1 MSSNFYAAVTV
12 LFWGAMPAL
21 AKDLLNALPAFETLA
36 LSSLFAFLFLLAVN
50 WREGSLKSFAYMPA
64 QDVLTMAGLG
74 FLGLFL
80 YSAFFYYG
88 LARMTSQEACILNYL
103 WPLMIVL
110 FSCPILGEPLT
121 TRKLVAVGMSF
132 GGIVLVMFGGIE
144 DSLSSDKVLGALSCV
159 IAAACYG
166 LFSVLNKRRRL
177 DQKLTMMII
186 WATTAA
192 CAFAS
197 GYFFESWLMPGFGQI
212 VGLLWLGVVIN
223 AVAYLTWALALEK
236 TSNTARTANLA
247 YLVPILAIFISTFAF
262 GEELSPA
269 VIPALV
275 LIIGGIIALSLNC
288 T

>member
-1 MSSNFYAAVTV
+1 MSSNFYAAVTIF
-12 LFWGAMPAL
+12 LWGAMPAL
-21 AKDLLNALPAFETLA
+21 TKNLLNALPNFETLA
-36 LSSLFAFLFLLAVN
+36 ISSLFAFLFLFAVN
-50 WREGSLKSFAYMPA
+50 RKTLKNFSAEEIFTASW
-64 QDVLTMAGLG
+64 LG

-110 FSCPILGEPLT
+110 FSCPILGEKLT
-121 TRKLVAVGMSF
+121 RRKILAVGMSF
-132 GGIVLVMFGGIE
+132 IGVVVMMAGGIDENFSTEKIF
-144 DSLSSDKVLGALSCV
+144 GALSCI

-166 LFSVLNKRRRL
+166 LFSVLNKKRRL
-177 DQKLTMMII
+177 NQKFAMMII

-192 CAFAS
+192 CAFIA
-197 GYFFESWLMPGFGQI
+197 GYFFETWHLPSFGQI
-212 VGLLWLGVVIN
+212 VGLLWLGVMIN

-236 TSNTARTANLA
+236 TSDTARTANLA

-269 VIPALV
+269 VLPALI
-275 LIIGGIIALSLNC
+275 LILGGIFINK
-288 T
+288 

>member
-1 MSSNFYAAVTV
+1 
-12 LFWGAMPAL
+12 MPAL
-21 AKDLLNALPAFETLA
+21 TKDLLNSLPSFETLA
-36 LSSLFAFLFLLAVN
+36 LSSSFAFLFLFAVN
-50 WREGSLKSFAYMPA
+50 WRARSLKNLSAEEIFTASW
-64 QDVLTMAGLG
+64 LG

-121 TRKLVAVGMSF
+121 RRKLLAVGMSF
-132 GGIVLVMFGGIE
+132 VGIVLVMFGGVE
-144 DSLSSDKVLGALSCV
+144 ENLSAEKILGALSCV

-177 DQKLTMMII
+177 EQKLAMMII
-186 WATTAA
+186 WATTAI
-192 CAFAS
+192 CSFAA
-197 GYFFESWLMPGFGQI
+197 GYFFEQWIFPSVSEFI
-212 VGLLWLGVVIN
+212 GLLWLGVLID

-247 YLVPILAIFISTFAF
+247 YLVPILAIFISTFVF

-269 VIPALV
+269 VFPALI
-275 LIIGGIIALSLNC
+275 LIIGGIIINK
-288 T
+288 

>member
-12 LFWGAMPAL
+12 ILWGAMPAL
-21 AKDLLNALPAFETLA
+21 TKDLLNALPNFETLA

-50 WREGSLKSFAYMPA
+50 LRGGMKNISVEKIFTASW
-64 QDVLTMAGLG
+64 LG

-88 LARMTSQEACILNYL
+88 LDRLTSQEACILNYL

-121 TRKLVAVGMSF
+121 RRKLLAVGMSF
-132 GGIVLVMFGGIE
+132 AGVVLVMFGGIDFSTE
-144 DSLSSDKVLGALSCV
+144 KIFGALSCV
-159 IAAACYG
+159 VAAACYG
-166 LFSVLNKRRRL
+166 LFSVLNKKIRL
-177 DQKLTMMII
+177 EQKFAMMII
-186 WATTAA
+186 WATTAI
-192 CAFAS
+192 CSFVS
-197 GYFFESWLMPGFGQI
+197 GYFWEVWMLPTLGQFI
-212 VGLLWLGVVIN
+212 GLIWLGVMID

-262 GEELSPA
+262 GEELSTA
-269 VIPALV
+269 VFPALI
-275 LIIGGIIALSLNC
+275 LILAGIFISRK
-288 T
+288 

>member
-1 MSSNFYAAVTV
+1 VNSNFYAAITV
-12 LFWGAMPAL
+12 VLWGAMPAL
-21 AKDLLNALPAFETLA
+21 TKDLLNALPNFETLT
-36 LSSLFAFLFLLAVN
+36 LSSAFAFLFLFAVN
-50 WREGSLKSFAYMPA
+50 RREGTLKNFSAEEI
-64 QDVLTMAGLG
+64 LTAAGLG

-121 TRKLVAVGMSF
+121 KRKLLAVGMSF
-132 GGIVLVMFGGIE
+132 VGVVVMMGGA
-144 DSLSSDKVLGALSCV
+144 SDFSAEKLWGALACV
-159 IAAACYG
+159 TAAACYG

-177 DQKLTMMII
+177 NQKLAMMII
-186 WATTAA
+186 WAVTAI
-192 CAFAS
+192 CAFAA
-197 GYFFESWLMPGFGQI
+197 GFFSETWLLPGARQI
-212 VGLLWLGVVIN
+212 VGLLWLGVMIN

-247 YLVPILAIFISTFAF
+247 YLVPILAIFISTLAF

-269 VIPALV
+269 VIPALI
-275 LIIGGIIALSLNC
+275 LILGGILINQ
-288 T
+288 

>member
-1 MSSNFYAAVTV
+1 MNSNFYAAVTII
-12 LFWGAMPAL
+12 LWGAMPAL
-21 AKDLLNALPAFETLA
+21 TKDLLNALPAFETLA
-36 LSSLFAFLFLLAVN
+36 LSSLFAFLFLLALN
-50 WREGSLKSFAYMPA
+50 WRTGALKNFAVMPA
-64 QDVLTMAGLG
+64 QVVLTMAGLG

-80 YSAFFYYG
+80 YSAFLYYG

-103 WPLMIVL
+103 WPLMIIL

-121 TRKLVAVGMSF
+121 ARKLLAVGMSF
-132 GGIVLVMFGGIE
+132 VGIVLVMFGGIE
-144 DSLSSDKVLGALSCV
+144 DTLSADKILGALSCV
-159 IAAACYG
+159 VAAACYG

-186 WATTAA
+186 WATTAI
-192 CAFAS
+192 CAAAS
-197 GYFFESWLMPGFGQI
+197 GYFFEAWLLPGAWQI
-212 VGLLWLGVVIN
+212 FGLLWLGVLIN

-269 VIPALV
+269 VIPALM
-275 LIIGGIIALSLNC
+275 LIIGGILVNK
-288 T
+288 

>member
-12 LFWGAMPAL
+12 ILWGAMPAL
-21 AKDLLNALPAFETLA
+21 TKDLLNALPNFETLA

-50 WREGSLKSFAYMPA
+50 LRGGMKNISVEKIFTASW
-64 QDVLTMAGLG
+64 LG

-88 LARMTSQEACILNYL
+88 LDRLTSQEACILNYL

-121 TRKLVAVGMSF
+121 RRKLLAVGMSF
-132 GGIVLVMFGGIE
+132 AGVVLVMFGGIDFSTE
-144 DSLSSDKVLGALSCV
+144 KILGALSCV
-159 IAAACYG
+159 VAAACYG
-166 LFSVLNKRRRL
+166 LFSVLNKKIRL
-177 DQKLTMMII
+177 EQKFAMMII
-186 WATTAA
+186 WATTAI
-192 CAFAS
+192 CSFVS
-197 GYFFESWLMPGFGQI
+197 GYFWEVWTLPTLGQFI
-212 VGLLWLGVVIN
+212 GLIWLGVMID

-262 GEELSPA
+262 GEELSAA
-269 VIPALV
+269 VFPALI
-275 LIIGGIIALSLNC
+275 LILAGIFISRK
-288 T
+288 

>member
-1 MSSNFYAAVTV
+1 MNSNFYAAVTV
-12 LFWGAMPAL
+12 ILWGAMPAL
-21 AKDLLNALPAFETLA
+21 TKDLLNALPNFETLA
-36 LSSLFAFLFLLAVN
+36 LSSSFAFLFLFAVN
-50 WREGSLKSFAYMPA
+50 RREGTLKKFSA
-64 QDVLTMAGLG
+64 DEILTAAALG

-110 FSCPILGEPLT
+110 FSCPILGEKLT
-121 TRKLVAVGMSF
+121 TRKLLAVGMSF
-132 GGIVLVMFGGIE
+132 IGVVVMMGGA
-144 DSLSSDKVLGALSCV
+144 SDDFSAEKFFGALSCV

-177 DQKLTMMII
+177 NQKLAMMII
-186 WATTAA
+186 WATTAI
-192 CAFAS
+192 CAFAA
-197 GYFFESWLMPGFGQI
+197 GYFFETWLLPSARQI
-212 VGLLWLGVVIN
+212 IGLLWLGVMIN

-269 VIPALV
+269 VIPALI
-275 LIIGGIIALSLNC
+275 LILGGILINK
-288 T
+288 

>member
-1 MSSNFYAAVTV
+1 MSSNFYAAVTIV
-12 LFWGAMPAL
+12 LWGAMPAV
-21 AKDLLNALPAFETLA
+21 AKDLLNALPSFETLA
-36 LSSLFAFLFLLAVN
+36 LSSLFAFLFLLAMN
-50 WREGSLKSFAYMPA
+50 WRVGALRRFAVTPA
-64 QDVLTMAGLG
+64 QEVLTMAGLG

-110 FSCPILGEPLT
+110 FSCPLLGEPLT
-121 TRKLVAVGMSF
+121 TRKLLAVGLSF
-132 GGIVLVMFGGIE
+132 GGVVLVMAGGATSE
-144 DSLSSDKVLGALSCV
+144 VSSDKILGALSC
-159 IAAACYG
+159 IMAAACYG

-177 DQKLTMMII
+177 DQRLTMMII
-186 WATTAA
+186 WATTAI
-192 CAFAS
+192 CAGLA
-197 GYFFESWLMPGFGQI
+197 GYFFEEWLIPGARQLI
-212 VGLLWLGVVIN
+212 GLLWLGVMIN

-247 YLVPILAIFISTFAF
+247 YLVPILAIVISTAAF
-262 GEELSPA
+262 GEDLSPA

-275 LIIGGIIALSLNC
+275 LIIGGILIN